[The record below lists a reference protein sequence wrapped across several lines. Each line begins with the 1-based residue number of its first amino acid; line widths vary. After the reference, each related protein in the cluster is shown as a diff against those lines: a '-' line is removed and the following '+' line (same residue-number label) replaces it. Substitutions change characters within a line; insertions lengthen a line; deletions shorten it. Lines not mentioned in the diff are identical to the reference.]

1 MGFIVI
7 LLPQEEKKSQPTVS
21 YSVVNVHPSG
31 KRFVGW
37 LGCGYVA
44 VFTIEENKEKEM
56 IRV

>member
-1 MGFIVI
+1 M
-7 LLPQEEKKSQPTVS
+7 S

-31 KRFVGW
+31 KGFVGW

-44 VFTIEENKEKEM
+44 VFAIVENKEKEI